1 MEHLSKE
8 IPPNVQTAKEPNP
21 ENSNIKNN
29 AEIDLSSVPK
39 PPVFP
44 VDVTK
49 LNPSMLETAE
59 GLGIPIKSI
68 LKGVDDLQ
76 KYNFE
81 LANYNISVESRLQT
95 IVSNFEPAV
104 KATINKMVAEAQK
117 TTPPAP
123 LPTPSTS
130 SPVSGSQPNALGMIG
145 QLAPLLTQYLGGA
158 QQDPFIELAKQS
170 FLEDAA
176 LARTFFKGFMQNALG
191 KMGSNLANDVANAAA
206 AVSK

>member
-1 MEHLSKE
+1 MEKLSKE

-76 KYNFE
+76 
-81 LANYNISVESRLQT
+81 
-95 IVSNFEPAV
+95 
-104 KATINKMVAEAQK
+104 
-117 TTPPAP
+117 
-123 LPTPSTS
+123 
-130 SPVSGSQPNALGMIG
+130 
-145 QLAPLLTQYLGGA
+145 
-158 QQDPFIELAKQS
+158 
-170 FLEDAA
+170 
-176 LARTFFKGFMQNALG
+176 
-191 KMGSNLANDVANAAA
+191 
-206 AVSK
+206 